1 MLLATAALGVRLV
14 VRVRTSRSGR
24 HAVDR
29 TDTVR
34 LRREIAEPPAPEGNV
49 PAEALTG
56 GARKHYQNA
65 RRREDPL
72 GRGQPATWRLLL
84 IKVAASVI
92 VSCRRIVVRLSGT
105 WPNRDF
111 FEHISQHV
119 SSRPAVAHFC
129 SG

>member
-1 MLLATAALGVRLV
+1 M
-14 VRVRTSRSGR
+14 
-24 HAVDR
+24 
-29 TDTVR
+29 
-34 LRREIAEPPAPEGNV
+34 
-49 PAEALTG
+49 EALVG
-56 GARKHYQNA
+56 EARKQYQNA
-65 RRREDPL
+65 CRREDPL

-105 WPNRDF
+105 WPNRNF

-119 SSRPAVAHFC
+119 ASRPAVAHLW